1 MVKALASVM
10 RTVYVLRAAA
20 AAGADPEIAPVLE
33 LIVKPVGSAG
43 VIEYVNGV
51 YSDPPPT
58 TGVNGVIAGRA
69 AL

>member
-1 MVKALASVM
+1 M

-20 AAGADPEIAPVLE
+20 VAGAVPEIAPVVE

-43 VIEYVNGV
+43 LMEYVNGV
-51 YSDPPPT
+51 YTDPPPT
-58 TGVNGVIAGRA
+58 TGVKGAIAGRA